1 MMRTD
6 KEILELM
13 LEHKD
18 LLQSGL
24 CSFALKLNNIKY
36 INLEELSLI
45 MDYIKTNRPN
55 KFSSIDAFL
64 HRDSGYYWHRGR
76 KSPRIKWIKQHI
88 KKLS

>member
-1 MMRTD
+1 MRTD
-6 KEILELM
+6 KQILELM

-24 CSFALKLNNIKY
+24 CSFTLKLQGIKFITNEKYHLINDY
-36 INLEELSLI
+36 INS
-45 MDYIKTNRPN
+45 NRPN

-64 HRDSGYYWHRGR
+64 HRDSAYYWWPGR